1 MFSLFMRSSIV
12 QLFFTT
18 DFKPRLDRR
27 FEPFPVH
34 VRREIRTS
42 CNRIELHDI
51 SSDIHFEQCLLF
63 YIEFEMEQLIYLVD
77 DSPWTS
83 YRKFFHD

>member
-51 SSDIHFEQCLLF
+51 PSDIHFQIVFIVLHRIQNGAIDLP
-63 YIEFEMEQLIYLVD
+63 
-77 DSPWTS
+77 S
-83 YRKFFHD
+83 R